1 MPLSQPEPF
10 VFLDLHTIETIIA
23 EPTRETLAEWRP
35 GDAWLAGG
43 SWLFSEPQPHLDRL
57 IDLTGF
63 GWPPITMTADGL
75 VVAATCTVAQLQRW
89 AGVPPDWTAA
99 ALIDP
104 CCHALVG
111 SFKVWTVATVGGNM
125 CLALPAGP
133 MTALT
138 AALEGECLIWG
149 PNGGERTV
157 PALDFV
163 TGDRRTVLKPGEV
176 LRSITLPA
184 GAMRRRCAVRQISLS
199 PLGRSGALLIGTLRA
214 DGAFTLTITASTP
227 RPYRLDFAAPPS
239 PAALQAA
246 LEAAIGPQDWHDDV
260 HGRPDW
266 RRHVTGVLA
275 ADILDELTGG
285 LRP

>member
-1 MPLSQPEPF
+1 M
-10 VFLDLHTIETIIA
+10 DLHTIETIIA
-23 EPTRETLAEWRP
+23 TPTRDTLAAWRP

-43 SWLFSEPQPHLDRL
+43 SWLYSEPQPHLDRL

-63 GWPPITMTADGL
+63 GWPPIAVTPRGL
-75 VVAATCTVAQLQRW
+75 ELAATCTIAQLQRW
-89 AGVPPDWTAA
+89 AGAPPDWTAA

-133 MTALT
+133 MTALA
-138 AALEGECLIWG
+138 AALEGECLIWSPDG
-149 PNGGERTV
+149 TERTL
-157 PALDFV
+157 PALHFV
-163 TGDRRTVLKPGEV
+163 TGDRRTALGPGEV
-176 LRSITLPA
+176 LRSVTLPA
-184 GAMRRRCAVRQISLS
+184 SAMRRRGAVRQISLS

-214 DGAFTLTITASTP
+214 DGAFALTVTASTP
-227 RPYRLDFAAPPS
+227 RPYRLAFAAAPS

-246 LEAAIGPQDWHDDV
+246 IDAAIRPRDWHDDV

-275 ADILDELTGG
+275 AEILDELAGG
-285 LRP
+285 ARP

>member
-1 MPLSQPEPF
+1 M
-10 VFLDLHTIETIIA
+10 DLHTIETIIA
-23 EPTRETLAEWRP
+23 APTRETLAGWRP

-57 IDLTGF
+57 LDLTGF
-63 GWPPITMTADGL
+63 GWPPITVTPRGL
-75 VVAATCTVAQLQRW
+75 ELAATCTVAHLQRW
-89 AGVPPDWTAA
+89 AGAPPDWTAA
-99 ALIDP
+99 AVIDP

-138 AALEGECLIWG
+138 AALEGECLIWAPDG
-149 PNGGERTV
+149 TERTL
-157 PALDFV
+157 PALGFV
-163 TGDRRTVLKPGEV
+163 TGDRRTALRPGEV
-176 LRSITLPA
+176 LRSVTLPTEA
-184 GAMRRRCAVRQISLS
+184 LRRRGAVRQISLS

-214 DGAFTLTITASTP
+214 DGAFALTVTAATP
-227 RPYRLDFAAPPS
+227 RPYRLAFAAPPD
-239 PAALQAA
+239 PPALQAA
-246 LEAAIGPQDWHDDV
+246 IDAAIGPQDWHDDV

-275 ADILDELTGG
+275 AEILGELAGG
-285 LRP
+285 ARP